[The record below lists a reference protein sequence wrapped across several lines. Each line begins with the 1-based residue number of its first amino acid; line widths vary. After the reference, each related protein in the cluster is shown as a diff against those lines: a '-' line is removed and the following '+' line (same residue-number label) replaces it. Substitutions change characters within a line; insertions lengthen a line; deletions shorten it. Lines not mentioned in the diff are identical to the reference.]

1 MRRLFFAL
9 AFVSLAPLAVS
20 AAVAERRSDLADQ
33 RAVSLTIYNNDL
45 ALVHDRRRVTLTAGE
60 NRLALR
66 DVSARIDATSALFRD
81 VDAPGAVDVQEQN
94 FDYDLLNPQRM
105 LEKYVGRRV
114 TIVHTNPRTGVETRE
129 PAEVLSANNG
139 IVLRYADRIETQLDG
154 RIVYPA
160 IPGDLRDHPTLVL
173 TLDARSG
180 GARDVELAYLTGGL
194 AWHADYVGQMNAD
207 ETTLDLTGLVTL
219 QNESG
224 TTYRNARLQLVAGNV
239 NIVRR
244 AFQPQQ
250 TADMYQVKTI
260 GTVRAQ
266 PSEESLADFHLY
278 TMPHVTTIADK
289 ETKQVALLD
298 ASAIPVRRTLELRG
312 NPYYYS
318 NAAADLGA
326 RLPVDSYLS
335 FTNKGG
341 DLGIPLP
348 AGIVRIY
355 KNDKGGTSQFV
366 GSDTIAHTPKNEDVR
381 LKLGTSFDVTA
392 SKKQTTFARRTA
404 HAPHTS
410 AYASGYEIRLRNARS
425 TPVDV
430 LVVEPIPGDWTIES
444 ESAPHTKSSAGTAT
458 WHLIVPAEGETT
470 LRYEALAEY

>member
-9 AFVSLAPLAVS
+9 AFVSLTPLAVS
-20 AAVAERRSDLADQ
+20 ADVAERRSDLADQ
-33 RAVSLTIYNNDL
+33 RSVSVTIYNNDL
-45 ALVHDRRRVTLTAGE
+45 ALVHDRRRVTLSAGE

-81 VDAPGAVDVQEQN
+81 VDAPGAVDVREQN

-129 PAEVLSANNG
+129 PAQVLSANNG

-173 TLDARSG
+173 GLDARSG

-194 AWHADYVGQMNAD
+194 SWHADYVGQLNAD
-207 ETTLDLTGLVTL
+207 ETKLDLAGLVTL

-244 AFQPQQ
+244 TFQPAQ
-250 TADMYQVKTI
+250 TADTYQLKTI
-260 GTVRAQ
+260 GTVRAR

-278 TMPHVTTIADK
+278 TLPRATTIADK

-298 ASAIPVRRTLELRG
+298 ASAIPVRRSLELRG
-312 NPYYYS
+312 NPFYYS
-318 NAAADLGA
+318 NAAPDLGS

-355 KNDKGGTSQFV
+355 KSDKGGTSQFV

-381 LKLGTSFDVTA
+381 LKLGSSFDVTA
-392 SKKQTTFARRTA
+392 SKKQTTFARRTP
-404 HAPHTS
+404 HGPHTA
-410 AYASGYEIRLRNARS
+410 AYASGYEIRLRNARA
-425 TPVDV
+425 TPVEV

-444 ESAPHTKSSAGTAT
+444 ESVPHEQSSSHTAT
-458 WHLIVPAEGETT
+458 WHLTVPAEGETT